1 MLQKGYYFVNIPPQ
15 LAKIAHQVLNIIHS
29 KLNSLK
35 YLELV
40 LEDCFIWQLE
50 DLISKQKVLKAL
62 INY

>member
-1 MLQKGYYFVNIPPQ
+1 MLQKDYYFVNIPLQ
-15 LAKIAHQVLNIIHS
+15 LAKIAHQALDIIHS
-29 KLNSLK
+29 KLSSLK

-50 DLISKQKVLKAL
+50 DLISKQKALKAL